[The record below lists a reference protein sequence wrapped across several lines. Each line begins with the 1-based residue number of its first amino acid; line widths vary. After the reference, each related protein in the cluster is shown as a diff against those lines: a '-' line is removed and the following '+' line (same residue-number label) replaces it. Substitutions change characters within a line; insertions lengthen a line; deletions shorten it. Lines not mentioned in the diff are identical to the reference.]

1 MLGYK
6 CKRKSGWQKCY
17 RTKMTRKDRRL
28 TPFGSC
34 QTVPN
39 LSQIERMKTGFV
51 LFLIALKRGAAR

>member
-1 MLGYK
+1 
-6 CKRKSGWQKCY
+6 
-17 RTKMTRKDRRL
+17 MTRKDRRL